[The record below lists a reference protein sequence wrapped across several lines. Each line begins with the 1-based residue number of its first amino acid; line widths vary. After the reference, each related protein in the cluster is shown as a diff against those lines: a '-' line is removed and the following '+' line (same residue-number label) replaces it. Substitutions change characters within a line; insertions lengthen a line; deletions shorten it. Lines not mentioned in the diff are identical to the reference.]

1 MSLHSEYLSNIA
13 DGSNSVTSAPQ
24 TSFTLFLGELYLQ
37 FGETLPLPDAEKKRV
52 PELAEALRSLLSAH
66 VKKGKDNLKIVEQT
80 LQVEL
85 RTFFFF
91 LTKKN
96 QFYLRFHTYRFPF
109 RRLVTSSRSKRE

>member
-91 LTKKN
+91 SHEKKSILPTISYIS
-96 QFYLRFHTYRFPF
+96 FSF
-109 RRLVTSSRSKRE
+109 